1 MSTLSY
7 ISTLFRKSL
16 FGVGCLFLLFYSDSL
31 LAQVPPLATDSTYVI
46 QMMGKVDEIE
56 GPEKIRDYLEGMLQ
70 LSRDLNYNEGII
82 ESLRQLSALELEQGN
97 ISGGLRYSL
106 AILNHFE
113 KQTDS
118 LALFDA
124 YQKTGR
130 IYQQEG
136 LHVKALEYYKKAWS
150 TKDQHTVQQ
159 QSQLEQQ
166 IGHTFSLTGTPD
178 SSMIYFQSVLNYFE
192 SLNDTAR
199 MIRSYQDLAEV
210 YFQQK
215 DYQQLLDCNFKILD
229 LITPSA
235 TPQKMATVYNN
246 IGYSYNFL
254 EDYKTAV
261 QYFLKTLLICKQKD
275 YIDLSVLQTNLG
287 IAYNNMGKSQNAIKH
302 FLEALK
308 KLNRDNQK
316 DRIYLNNLIA
326 NAYYNSG
333 DLYNAVQYNEIA
345 IDLAKNKRQVA
356 LLSEAYRTGAT
367 IHRGLYDFEQALD
380 FYTRHL
386 ELRDSIN
393 FEERLRQ
400 QELLQQQFLLER
412 SEKEIQLLLVNQEIA
427 DLTIGQ
433 LELEKEKF
441 KLSSD
446 KLQLESDNLKLEAK
460 QKEDELVLLR
470 NNQEIEKANL
480 RNQELENQRVQQEL
494 AISQQRLLAVNQQNE
509 LEKLQQTEELQRL
522 ELARQEAVQKEKER
536 EIDNL
541 TKEQEI
547 SRLELERQE
556 QFRQFVYGLGALTA
570 LILLM
575 ILSGLIYF
583 RKANRRLA
591 QQKEEIELQKEEI
604 ELERNKSERLLLNIL
619 PAKTAHELKNN
630 GVATPRQ
637 HPLVSVLF
645 TDFSHFTQ
653 ISQDMTPEELIEEL
667 SICFGTFDE
676 IIERHGLEKIK
687 TIGDSYMCAGGIPTD
702 NETNPNDAVAAA
714 IEMQEYMHQRYL
726 EKDKAGIPYWKMRVG
741 IHTGEVIAGVVGS
754 KKFAYDIWGDTVNTA
769 SRLESS
775 GVEGRVNISEDT
787 FHHVQSS
794 YACQFRGKIDAKHKG
809 KIGMYFV
816 EGKKV

>member
-1 MSTLSY
+1 MLS
-7 ISTLFRKSL
+7 R
-16 FGVGCLFLLFYSDSL
+16 
-31 LAQVPPLATDSTYVI
+31 AN
-46 QMMGKVDEIE
+46 EIE
-56 GPEKIRDYLEGMLQ
+56 GPEERLDYLEEILQ
-70 LSRDLNYNEGII
+70 FSKELDYNDGIVETLDRLST
-82 ESLRQLSALELEQGN
+82 LELELKN
-97 ISGGLRYSL
+97 VSGGLRYSL
-106 AILNHFE
+106 ETLNHLE
-113 KQTDS
+113 RHADTLS
-118 LALFDA
+118 LFHA

-136 LHVKALEYYKKAWS
+136 LHVKALEYYKKAWLI
-150 TKDQHTVQQ
+150 KDHNEAAQQH
-159 QSQLEQQ
+159 QLEQQ
-166 IGHTFSLTGTPD
+166 IGHTFSLTNEPD
-178 SSMIYFQSVLNYFE
+178 SAMIFFQSVLKYFK
-192 SLNDTAR
+192 SINDSTR

-215 DYQQLLDCNFKILD
+215 DYQQLLNCNLKILD
-229 LITPSA
+229 LIRPSSSAKKKIA
-235 TPQKMATVYNN
+235 TTYNN

-254 EDYKTAV
+254 KDYKTAIE
-261 QYFLKTLLICKQKD
+261 YFTKTLMLCKQKD
-275 YIDLSVLQTNLG
+275 YIDLSVLHTNLG
-287 IAYNNMGKSQNAIKH
+287 IAYNNLGKTQNAIKH

-308 KLNRDNQK
+308 KLDRDNQK
-316 DRIYLNNLIA
+316 DRIYLNHLIA
-326 NAYYNSG
+326 STYYNSG

-345 IDLAKNKRQVA
+345 INLAKANREAA
-356 LLSEAYRTGAT
+356 LLSEAYRSGAS
-367 IHRGLYDFEQALD
+367 IHRGLYDFELALD

-427 DLTIGQ
+427 DLTIGR

-441 KLSSD
+441 RLASD
-446 KLQLESDNLKLEAK
+446 KLQLESDNLKLETK

-480 RNQELENQRVQQEL
+480 LNQELENQRVQQEL
-494 AISQQRLLAVNQQNE
+494 NISKQRLLSIRQQTE
-509 LEKLQQTEELQRL
+509 LDRLQQTEKVQRL
-522 ELARQEAVQKEKER
+522 ELAQQEAEKKEKQR
-536 EIDNL
+536 EIESL
-541 TKEQEI
+541 TRQQKI
-547 SRLELERQE
+547 ASLELERQA
-556 QFRQFVYGLGALTA
+556 QFRRFVYGLGTLTA
-570 LILLM
+570 LILIM

-591 QQKEEIELQKEEI
+591 QQKQEIELQKEEI
-604 ELERNKSERLLLNIL
+604 ELERNKSEQLLLNIL

-630 GVATPRQ
+630 GAATPRQ

-667 SICFGTFDE
+667 SVCFGTFDD

-714 IEMQEYMHQRYL
+714 IEMQEYMRQRYL
-726 EKDKAGIPYWKMRVG
+726 EKNKNGIPYWKMRVG

-775 GVEGRVNISEDT
+775 GEEGRVNISEDT
-787 FHHVQSS
+787 FRHVQSS
-794 YACQFRGKIDAKHKG
+794 YTCQFRGQIDAKHKG

-816 EGKKV
+816 DKKKG